1 MKGWSRGLAAAA
13 GMRAACTSAKHV
25 RSRWLIRAGVVARH
39 NAEAVETVTAAEAG
53 IVTVAAVVVGITT
66 TTISSRSS
74 EQQHLASSSKKQ
86 EASVQAARRF
96 KRTSAAENRNYSRCS
111 SPFLLHRL

>member
-86 EASVQAARRF
+86 EASV
-96 KRTSAAENRNYSRCS
+96 
-111 SPFLLHRL
+111 